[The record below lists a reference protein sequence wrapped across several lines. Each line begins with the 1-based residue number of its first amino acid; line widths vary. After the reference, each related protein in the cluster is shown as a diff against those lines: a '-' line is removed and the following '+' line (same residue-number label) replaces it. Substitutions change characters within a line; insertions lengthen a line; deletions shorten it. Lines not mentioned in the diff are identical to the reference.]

1 MGSGDEEV
9 FLGQITGFDGAYAAE
24 QLRRSRHPVR
34 RLIRGLFLRN
44 QLRYLSG
51 PTIDFGCGA
60 GQLLA
65 RLPPHSVGVEAN
77 PDLVARVAAQGHSV
91 HLSRGDYS
99 DFDLLGMP
107 AGRFRS
113 LVIAHVLEHLDD
125 PARALWALLRGCRRL
140 GVTRVLMVVPGARC
154 MPADATHRTLID
166 RAWLAAH
173 PVPPELGFAV
183 TGVSFFPGP
192 GWLGSWF
199 AFHEMLV
206 VFDCAPAR
214 GGELTGKPPR

>member
-1 MGSGDEEV
+1 MSR
-9 FLGQITGFDGAYAAE
+9 ITGFDGAYAAE
-24 QLRRSRHPVR
+24 QLRRSQHPIR
-34 RLIRGLFLRN
+34 RLVRSLYLRN

-65 RLPPHSVGVEAN
+65 RLPPHSVGIEAN
-77 PDLVARVAAQGHSV
+77 PDLVAWVAQQGHQV
-91 HLSRGDYS
+91 HRSQGDYG
-99 DFDLLGMP
+99 DFDLLDLP

-113 LVIAHVLEHLDD
+113 LVVAHVLEHLED
-125 PARALWALLRGCRRL
+125 PARALWALLQGCQRL

-173 PVPPELGFAV
+173 PVPPELGFVV
-183 TGVSFFPGP
+183 TRVRFFPGP
-192 GWLGSWF
+192 GWLGSLF

-206 VFDCAPAR
+206 TFDRAAGAER
-214 GGELTGKPPR
+214 